1 MKYPELHLKDYI
13 KNSGDNEENAQKEME
28 LDLKDLKVA
37 KISNIAITID
47 KIQRVLTQM

>member
-1 MKYPELHLKDYI
+1 
-13 KNSGDNEENAQKEME
+13 ME

-47 KIQRVLTQM
+47 KIQRVLTQMKTDDPPIRKLSYEE